1 MSALLS
7 QLAAVAGLV
16 LAALAL
22 CLVVRA
28 LWAEIGPMIAL
39 LFRRAPAAEDEDGR
53 LPR

>member
-7 QLAAVAGLV
+7 QLAGIAGLILAGLV
-16 LAALAL
+16 F
-22 CLVVRA
+22 CLIARA

-39 LFRRAPAAEDEDGR
+39 LFRRTPAAEDEDGR